1 MKSIIL
7 AIAGL
12 FAFSFNLQAQGNKS
26 GAIQFVTSIDPAAIA
41 QANGRILT
49 PEMQARMQSIKTP
62 HELLFNATHASY
74 MKVEEVEDSNNEGGN
89 ARTFRMGGFGGG
101 SNREYYYSFADQKLT
116 AVFDLRDTTYFLDTK
131 LGKTD
136 LPMAMG
142 NRAEVSAPVVEY
154 IKSDETRKIIGLN
167 CQKVTVKTTIK
178 RKVQEELKEIVTETV
193 VWYTKDLGFDFS
205 PNPAIWNEGAV
216 LAIESKGNNTV
227 ANSIEYRKVNARDV
241 TLPKKGTVITQE
253 ALQSKMESMMRNR
266 RGTQGNQSGN
276 TIRNIVIN

>member
-12 FAFSFNLQAQGNKS
+12 FALSLNLQAQGNKS
-26 GAIQFVTSIDPAAIA
+26 GAIQFVTSIDPVAMAE
-41 QANGRILT
+41 ANGMTIT
-49 PEMQARMQSIKTP
+49 PQMQARMQSMKTP
-62 HELLFNATHASY
+62 FELLFNATHASY

-89 ARTFRMGGFGGG
+89 TRTSFRMGGFGG
-101 SNREYYYSFADQKLT
+101 SNRDYYYSFADQKLT
-116 AVFDLRDTTYFLDTK
+116 SVVDFRDTTYFLDTK

-136 LPMAMG
+136 LPVAMG
-142 NRAEVSAPVVEY
+142 NRAAVAAPLVEY
-154 IKSDETRKIIGLN
+154 IKSDETKKIIGLN
-167 CQKVTVKTTIK
+167 CQKVTVKTTMK
-178 RKVQEELKEIVTETV
+178 RKIQEEMKEIVTETV

-205 PNPAIWNEGAV
+205 PNPALWTEGTV
-216 LAIESKGNNTV
+216 LAIEGKGNNTL
-227 ANSIEYRKVNARDV
+227 ATSIEYRKVSAKDV

>member
-12 FAFSFNLQAQGNKS
+12 LAISLNLQAQGNKS
-26 GAIQFVTSIDPAAIA
+26 GAIQFVSSIDPAAMA
-41 QANGRILT
+41 EANGMTLT
-49 PEMQARMQSIKTP
+49 PQMQARMQSMKTP
-62 HELLFNATHASY
+62 YELLFNGTHASY
-74 MKVEEVEDSNNEGGN
+74 MKVEEIEDSNNEGGN
-89 ARTFRMGGFGGG
+89 TRSFRMGGFGG
-101 SNREYYYSFADQKLT
+101 SNRDYYYSFADQKLT
-116 AVFDLRDTTYFLDTK
+116 SVFEFRDTTYFMDTK

-136 LPMAMG
+136 LPVGMG
-142 NRAEVSAPVVEY
+142 NRAAVSPPVVEY
-154 IKSDETRKIIGLN
+154 IKSDETKKIIGLN
-167 CQKVTVKTTIK
+167 CQKVTVKTTMK
-178 RKVQEELKEIVTETV
+178 RKVQEELKEITTETV

-205 PNPAIWNEGAV
+205 PNPALWSEGAV
-216 LAIESKGNNTV
+216 LAIESKGNNTL
-227 ANSIEYRKVNARDV
+227 ATSIEYRKVSARDV